1 MERETRPDPLRL
13 ALDAITDAERA
24 QATQATQ
31 AAQATQATQAAA
43 GDRYAVLAQRAQLR
57 TLYAIAEE
65 VRLLRIE
72 LRGEV
77 ADGDE

>member
-24 QATQATQ
+24 QAT
-31 AAQATQATQAAA
+31 QATQATQAAA

>member
-24 QATQATQ
+24 
-31 AAQATQATQAAA
+31 QAAA